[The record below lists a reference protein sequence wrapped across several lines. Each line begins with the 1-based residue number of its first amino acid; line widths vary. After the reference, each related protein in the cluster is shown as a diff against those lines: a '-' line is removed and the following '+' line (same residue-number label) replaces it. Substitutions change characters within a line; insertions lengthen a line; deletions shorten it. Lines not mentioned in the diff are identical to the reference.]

1 MEDKY
6 IEREPEKIQCIHCGK
21 YFDDD
26 DIVSIFDEPICD
38 DCIDYLLKNNVSY
51 LRKILQSSYSL
62 ALLNKT
68 LINKVSK
75 DDVDYLLHRLDK
87 INKERK

>member
-6 IEREPEKIQCIHCGK
+6 IERDPEKIQCIYCDK

-38 DCIDYLLKNNVSY
+38 GCIDYLLKNNVSY
-51 LRKILQSSYSL
+51 LRNMLQTHRGQIDKY
-62 ALLNKT
+62 
-68 LINKVSK
+68 
-75 DDVDYLLHRLDK
+75 DVDYLLERLDK